1 MLNDL
6 YQILDPV
13 AFSIGPFAVRWYGLA
28 YVAGFLLAGLI
39 IYRTAKRWKV
49 NLDLDTLSTV
59 VIVIIVGILLGGRL
73 GYCIFYGDGEYLKDP
88 IEVLRIQNGGMSF
101 HGALFLGALLGVI
114 VCRKIGMPALTFADL
129 ACVGIPVGLF
139 FGRVANFINGELWG
153 APTDLPWGVVFGGY
167 AGTVPRH
174 PSQLYEAFL
183 EGVVIFVILFILSRK
198 NPPLK
203 QGTYT
208 GLFLVLYGVFR
219 IAVEFVREPD
229 VQVGYLFGDWLTMG
243 MVLSVPLLFIGAGL
257 LIYAAVAKRDQE
269 GLQYIEEEEEPDVQK
284 KNRKLAPN
292 ESEYVLNED
301 GEYVLNENDYVP
313 SFHGFKKIPKRNKYG
328 KVGVVY
334 ELELDPELFSSDDDL
349 DEFDDYQEYAPFDE
363 LDEYQSEQA
372 IDELDE
378 PEYAYDSD
386 YDYEYD
392 YEYQPTGEEISEY
405 ADIESSEFA
414 EEDWRGDMFGQV
426 QEIKPHS
433 FAGAVKKVSDAILST
448 YDTPPFPIV
457 PASTSA
463 EITAELEAVAPE
475 EIESAEV
482 EVADV
487 EAIEA
492 EATEVETTEPEAA
505 ETEATVTEPTRAEE
519 TEVETSETEAT
530 TASDAGEIEMTEL
543 QLSDGGTEEVVMPE
557 VEAEVV
563 EEPEVIKAK
572 DEVVE
577 AKPIKAKVKETLHM
591 EDFPDPDDVL
601 GADKL
606 ASAEDIPAPPG
617 TENVAARKATNK
629 PTKRKR
635 LKKERVKEKKSK
647 LSGFDLTAELDR
659 LREAAQ
665 ANLPK
670 ENDGPKSNLLPV
682 TKEEEEKP
690 LLQEPKFE
698 ETEVAESKAEAEA
711 APEVE
716 PAPEFAPEP
725 AAVPEPE
732 PEPSAAPE
740 PSAEPDPEPEMRP
753 VPEPKPEPVPE
764 VEITETSKEEQ
775 KEEPKT
781 EAKAK
786 AEEESK
792 EETKEEVQEDVAHEP
807 KKVPAPEPENL
818 EEAKE
823 EPKEE
828 IKEDAEE
835 EAKKEVKKES
845 KEEIKEQNT
854 KPKDKS
860 LEEAEQ
866 TIDDVLSLK
875 LFGKNSDKSRANMR
889 DVLTQRIVKNEKN
902 EKDEK
907 KSYVKNRIKKGK
919 FFKR

>member
-203 QGTYT
+203 QGTYS

-257 LIYAAVAKRDQE
+257 LIYAAVVKRDQE

-313 SFHGFKKIPKRNKYG
+313 SFHGFEKIPKRNKYG

-386 YDYEYD
+386 YDYEYEYD
-392 YEYQPTGEEISEY
+392 TDYQPSGEEISEY

-463 EITAELEAVAPE
+463 EITAELEAVSPE

-505 ETEATVTEPTRAEE
+505 ETEATVTEPKQPEE
-519 TEVETSETEAT
+519 TEVETTEAEAT
-530 TASDAGEIEMTEL
+530 TASDAEDAEMTEL

-563 EEPEVIKAK
+563 EEPAVIKAK
-572 DEVVE
+572 DEDVE

-591 EDFPDPDDVL
+591 EDFPEPGDVF
-601 GADKL
+601 GAEKFT
-606 ASAEDIPAPPG
+606 SAEDIPAPLG
-617 TENVAARKATNK
+617 TESVAEREATNK
-629 PTKRKR
+629 PTKRKKR
-635 LKKERVKEKKSK
+635 KVEKVKEKKSK
-647 LSGFDLTAELDR
+647 LSGFDLAAELDR

-670 ENDGPKSNLLPV
+670 DTEEPKSNILPV
-682 TKEEEEKP
+682 THEENEPP
-690 LLQEPKFE
+690 LLQEPKVE
-698 ETEVAESKAEAEA
+698 EPEVAESKAEAEA

-725 AAVPEPE
+725 AAVSEPE
-732 PEPSAAPE
+732 PEPSTAPE
-740 PSAEPDPEPEMRP
+740 PSAEPDPEPEMKP

-781 EAKAK
+781 EAKA
-786 AEEESK
+786 EVK
-792 EETKEEVQEDVAHEP
+792 EETKEEVQEEVAHEP

-823 EPKEE
+823 EAKQEFKVEVEEELEEEPKEE
-828 IKEDAEE
+828 L
-835 EAKKEVKKES
+835 
-845 KEEIKEQNT
+845 KEQNS

-860 LEEAEQ
+860 LEEAEK

-889 DVLTQRIVKNEKN
+889 DVLAQRIVKNEKN

>member
-167 AGTVPRH
+167 AGAVPRH

-203 QGTYT
+203 QGTYS

-243 MVLSVPLLFIGAGL
+243 MVLSVPLLFVGAGL

-269 GLQYIEEEEEPDVQK
+269 GLQYIEEEEPDVQK

-292 ESEYVLNED
+292 ESEYVINED

-313 SFHGFKKIPKRNKYG
+313 SFHGFEKIPKRNKYG

-334 ELELDPELFSSDDDL
+334 ELELDPELFSSDDDDL
-349 DEFDDYQEYAPFDE
+349 DEFDDYQEYAPFYE
-363 LDEYQSEQA
+363 LDEHQSEQA

-378 PEYAYDSD
+378 PEDS
-386 YDYEYD
+386 YKKAYEY
-392 YEYQPTGEEISEY
+392 EYKFTNGYLTPSEEMSEH
-405 ADIESSEFA
+405 AVIEQSEFA
-414 EEDWRGDMFGQV
+414 GVDWRGDMFGQV

-433 FAGAVKKVSDAILST
+433 FAGAVKKVNNAILST
-448 YDTPPFPIV
+448 YDTPAAPILTV
-457 PASTSA
+457 ATSV
-463 EITAELEAVAPE
+463 ETNAELEPVSTE
-475 EIESAEV
+475 DTESAEV
-482 EVADV
+482 EV
-487 EAIEA
+487 
-492 EATEVETTEPEAA
+492 TEVEANERDVKEA
-505 ETEATVTEPTRAEE
+505 
-519 TEVETSETEAT
+519 
-530 TASDAGEIEMTEL
+530 EMTKIEL
-543 QLSDGGTEEVVMPE
+543 TNGEVEEVVMPE
-557 VEAEVV
+557 VKNEVD
-563 EEPEVIKAK
+563 EEPEATKAK

-577 AKPIKAKVKETLHM
+577 ASLSKVKVKETLRI
-591 EDFPDPDDVL
+591 EDFPEPDDVL
-601 GADKL
+601 GVEKF

-617 TENVAARKATNK
+617 TENVDERKSTSQA
-629 PTKRKR
+629 TKRKKR
-635 LKKERVKEKKSK
+635 KIEKDKEKKSK
-647 LSGFDLTAELDR
+647 LSGFDLAAELDR

-670 ENDGPKSNLLPV
+670 ETDEPKSTILPV
-682 TKEEEEKP
+682 THEENEP
-690 LLQEPKFE
+690 LLLQAPKVEEPK
-698 ETEVAESKAEAEA
+698 VAEPKADG
-711 APEVE
+711 
-716 PAPEFAPEP
+716 EFALEPVAVSKPE
-725 AAVPEPE
+725 
-732 PEPSAAPE
+732 
-740 PSAEPDPEPEMRP
+740 
-753 VPEPKPEPVPE
+753 PEPVPE
-764 VEITETSKEEQ
+764 GDKTEASKEEQ
-775 KEEPKT
+775 AEVIKT
-781 EAKAK
+781 EAKAEVK
-786 AEEESK
+786 KEVKEEVEIEVGQEPK
-792 EETKEEVQEDVAHEP
+792 EVVEQEVNEAAAQELKNEPEPEKQEETTEETKEGF
-807 KKVPAPEPENL
+807 K

-823 EPKEE
+823 VVKEKPE
-828 IKEDAEE
+828 EQKE
-835 EAKKEVKKES
+835 
-845 KEEIKEQNT
+845 

-889 DVLTQRIVKNEKN
+889 DVLAQKIVKNEKN